1 MAEATNRYL
10 EAFNQFAQGTG
21 SRKER
26 AREFAVDTMTRL
38 FDEHLDAR
46 DQAESLL
53 NAAGT
58 LAAVPGAVKSLRDVG
73 KKVIGKFADK
83 GGRPAD
89 FRPNRVGEPA
99 DESGVEMQPRTNLPK
114 SSRVT
119 NIDEPASGGGDEFG
133 ESSRSLG
140 PQEGMSEDP
149 VDFSRSGID
158 TDTGNFTMDTGRV
171 RFASQAGARTAQTAE
186 SADAGF
192 SETASAARQAATSAG
207 RLVGRLGSNIANV
220 TGKAAETI
228 SEGARAAGNVL
239 TTASESVS
247 NAASAA
253 GDVVGSAARSII
265 GDAAVDATVDTLGT
279 VAAGLSEVAAPV
291 SLLVLTG
298 LGIFDL
304 VKSLTNKPVDQKTSL
319 NAPVN
324 RARAAIV
331 APSTDA
337 TLQQTSGSA
346 AF

>member
-10 EAFNQFAQGTG
+10 EAFNQFASGTAN
-21 SRKER
+21 RKER

-46 DQAESLL
+46 DAASALI
-53 NAAGT
+53 NAGASV
-58 LAAVPGAVKSLRDVG
+58 AAVPGALKSIKDVG
-73 KKVIGKFADK
+73 KKVVGKFADK

-99 DESGVEMQPRTNLPK
+99 DETGVEMQPRTNLPK
-114 SSRVT
+114 TSRMNV
-119 NIDEPASGGGDEFG
+119 DQPAGNDEFG

-171 RFASQAGARTAQTAE
+171 RFGAQAGARGAQTAE
-186 SADAGF
+186 TADAGF

-220 TGKAAETI
+220 TGKAAETV
-228 SEGARAAGNVL
+228 SQGARAAGNVL

-265 GDAAVDATVDTLGT
+265 GDAAVDATVDTIGT

-304 VKSLTNKPVDQKTSL
+304 VKSLTNKPIDQKTNL
-319 NAPVN
+319 QAPVN

-337 TLQQTSGSA
+337 TGSA